1 MFNSLNLSLGNKG
14 ANTYFLL
21 MDDITN
27 DTCKD
32 AIQWILENNLAEE
45 RPDFLNLMVCSR
57 GGDLHSA
64 LALVDIMEGSSIP
77 VRTIGLGMIASAGL
91 FIFMAGQKGKRVLT
105 PNTTIMSHQYT
116 TGNIGKE
123 HELFAG
129 VKEWTLITN
138 RMIAHYKKHTGLTEA
153 QIREKLLPQQDV
165 YLSAKEAKSLGI
177 CDIIKELK

>member
-1 MFNSLNLSLGNKG
+1 MFKNLNLSLGNKG
-14 ANTYFLL
+14 TNSYFLL
-21 MDDITN
+21 MEDISTES
-27 DTCKD
+27 CKD
-32 AIQWILENNLAEE
+32 VIQWILENNLSDEK
-45 RPDFLNLMVCSR
+45 PNFLQLMVCSR
-57 GGDLHSA
+57 GGDLHAA
-64 LALVDIMEGSSIP
+64 LALVDVIAGSAIP

-91 FIFMAGQKGKRVLT
+91 FIFMAGQKGYRVLT

-129 VKEWTLITN
+129 VKEWTLTTE

-165 YLSAKEAKSLGI
+165 FLSAKEAKALGI